1 MMNIATITLKSP
13 SYRRFGRIAAN
24 WIKPAMT
31 AMSGRMRFL
40 KSLSIAGSL
49 LMLTACATTLSSN
62 VDSVSDNRIDSFQ
75 TYAWLDG
82 GLSQSSLHA
91 PEVVNPVN
99 GERIR
104 RAIDQQLTDK
114 GYRQVDLADADFVVS
129 AAIGANDE
137 FRVRSFTN
145 SVGLS
150 SRGRF
155 SRRGFGRRVGF
166 ANRAGFGRG
175 LGGVSS
181 RIDVQEYTEGV
192 LVLNVFETESQEAIW
207 HGSASKRLSKNFMA
221 PELID
226 EAVTTLLEQFPGQS
240 VPAVRSKATT
250 TEKAGTE
257 IMS

>member
-13 SYRRFGRIAAN
+13 SYRGFGRIAAGSLM
-24 WIKPAMT
+24 PAMT
-31 AMSGRMRFL
+31 AVRGKLRVL
-40 KSLSIAGSL
+40 KTFTVAAAL

-82 GLSQSSLHA
+82 SLSQSSLHA

-99 GERIR
+99 GDRIR
-104 RAIDQQLTDK
+104 RAIDQQLADK

-137 FRVRSFTN
+137 FRVRGFTN

-150 SRGRF
+150 SRGGF

-175 LGGVSS
+175 FGRGGST
-181 RIDVQEYTEGV
+181 IDVQEYTEGV
-192 LVLNVFETESQEAIW
+192 LVLNVFETKSQEAIW

-226 EAVTTLLEQFPGQS
+226 EAVTTLLEQFPDQS
-240 VPAVRSKATT
+240 VPAVRSKAINTK
-250 TEKAGTE
+250 EMGTE